1 MGSINVK
8 RQNKRSGAL
17 VRANRKSSVSPNR
30 THQRFDFRALVRFL
44 GRLLPSAGVKVLG
57 KKSENK
63 FLDKQRCNKMQRD
76 AKRRRTLLHQCLRGI
91 DSALCNLFQ
100 INHMMFIFGRARGK
114 KTHAAANN
122 VGKGIPQTR
131 GANRVRNRAVS
142 GDRVCEIRPEGS
154 LRKRRRLHRHGRMD
168 HQAAPAEAK
177 R

>member
-1 MGSINVK
+1 MGSINFK
-8 RQNKRSGAL
+8 RQNKRSGAMGSS
-17 VRANRKSSVSPNR
+17 NRKRHAASTK

-63 FLDKQRCNKMQRD
+63 FLDKGRCNKMQRD

-91 DSALCNLFQ
+91 DSALCKVFQ

-114 KTHAAANN
+114 KTHAANN
-122 VGKGIPQTR
+122 VGKGVPKAR

-142 GDRVCEIRPEGS
+142 GDRVCEVGPKGS
-154 LRKRRRLHRHGRMD
+154 VRKRRRLHRHGRMD
-168 HQAAPAEAK
+168 NQAAPAEAK